1 MKTQEI
7 TRIAIAIALLTVA
20 SQLTI
25 PIGPVPITLQT
36 LVVLIIG
43 LTLNKREAFVSLVLY
58 LVLGLV
64 GLPVFAGFSGGF
76 SSVLSPSFGFLL
88 SFPISG
94 YLLARLRELTIPL
107 VINVGLASCL
117 IYIIGLIYMA
127 VILNIYLD
135 KNLGMMQIL
144 SLAMF
149 PFIPGDIGK
158 AIIAVIVSR
167 RLNKKFS

>member
-1 MKTQEI
+1 MKTQEM

-20 SQLTI
+20 SQLI
-25 PIGPVPITLQT
+25 ISIGPVPITLQT

-43 LTLNKREAFVSLVLY
+43 LTLNKREALVSLLLY

-88 SFPISG
+88 SFPICG
-94 YLLARLRELTIPL
+94 YLLARLRELSIPL
-107 VINVGLASCL
+107 VINVGLATCL
-117 IYIIGLIYMA
+117 IYFIGIIYMSG
-127 VILNIYLD
+127 ILNVYMD
-135 KNLGMMQIL
+135 KNLGIMQIL

-158 AIIAVIVSR
+158 ALIAVIVSR
-167 RLNKKFS
+167 RLNKKFL